1 MRPAIEI
8 TAHHAGN
15 IDRQEMNR
23 EENGFSR
30 LAAEAKPNT
39 VAVIGVPLDENSS
52 FMRGPAKAPPVIR
65 EVLHSK
71 SGNMYAENGLDLGTS
86 PGWKDLGDLQLS
98 QGKEAFAQIE
108 KSVFALLSRDVRV
121 VALGGDHSI
130 TYPIV
135 RGHARKYQDLSLLL
149 LDAHTDL
156 YDELDGNRISHASPF
171 ARIMEENLASRLVQL
186 GIRTLT
192 AHQRDQVER
201 FGVEVVEM
209 RDWRVDT
216 PVDLKGPVYLS
227 IDMDCLDPAFAPGV
241 SHHEP
246 GGFSTRDVLG
256 IIQRLTGPVV
266 GADIVE
272 FNPDRDPVGIT
283 AATAAKL
290 LKEVLACM
298 ID

>member
-1 MRPAIEI
+1 
-8 TAHHAGN
+8 
-15 IDRQEMNR
+15 MNP
-23 EENGFSR
+23 EESSFSK

-52 FMRGPAKAPPVIR
+52 FMRGPAKAPPLIR
-65 EVLHSK
+65 DVLHSK
-71 SGNMYAENGLDLGTS
+71 SGNMCAENGLDLGTN
-86 PGWKDLGDLQLS
+86 PGWKDLGDLKLS
-98 QGKEAFAQIE
+98 KGEEAFTQIE
-108 KSVFALLSRDVRV
+108 KSVLALLSRDVRV
-121 VALGGDHSI
+121 VTLGGDHSI

-135 RGHARKYQDLSLLL
+135 RGYARKYPDLSLLL

-156 YDELDGNRISHASPF
+156 YDELDGNRLSHASPF
-171 ARIMEENLASRLVQL
+171 ARIMEEDLVSRLVQL

-192 AHQRDQVER
+192 SHQRDQVKR
-201 FGVEVVEM
+201 FGVELVEM
-209 RDWRVDT
+209 RDWRPDAL
-216 PVDLKGPVYLS
+216 VDLQGPIYLS

-256 IIQRLTGPVV
+256 IIQSLKGPVV

-283 AATAAKL
+283 ATAAAKL